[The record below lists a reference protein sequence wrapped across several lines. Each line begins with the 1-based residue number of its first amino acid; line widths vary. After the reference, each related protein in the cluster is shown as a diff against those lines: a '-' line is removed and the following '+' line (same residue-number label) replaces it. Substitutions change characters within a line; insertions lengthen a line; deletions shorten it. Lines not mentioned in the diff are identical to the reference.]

1 MGPVG
6 YWLHAGHWALAAR
19 CGHAGHWALGG
30 SLPGGSLPGGTA
42 WAVCRVPVPPTPR
55 RMWRRTEKASVNAGF
70 A

>member
-42 WAVCRVPVPPTPR
+42 WAVYRCHPKTHVA
-55 RMWRRTEKASVNAGF
+55 RTEKASVNA
-70 A
+70 

>member
-42 WAVCRVPVPPTPR
+42 WAVCRCHPKTHVA
-55 RMWRRTEKASVNAGF
+55 RTEKASVNA
-70 A
+70 